1 MGGQNTKTKHN
12 WERWRFIWH
21 GLFSLL
27 TLLAWGAATV
37 AAADP
42 AWLPASAA
50 AVGLGL
56 WYGIAESRFGGR
68 AFGRPL
74 PAFLYFGLGW
84 LLWFVAAAING
95 AFFLLLFVLFP
106 YVFLRLPIVWAI
118 VLAATLNGLVLLAI
132 HRIDSELTATW
143 MLILLGTTLG
153 GGALAL
159 FIDAIIR
166 QSEQRQRLIAEL
178 EAARETLAR
187 SEYEAGMLHE
197 RQRLAGELHD
207 TIMQNLIAIVAH
219 IQSAQ
224 ATDDE
229 THRRDRLQRAQT
241 IARNGLAEARRF
253 ISMAEAEALSPELL
267 EHRLRSLLTS
277 WSRDTGIAG
286 EFVCTG
292 QVDDGIPHQTAHTLL
307 RSAQEALNNVAKHAN
322 ARRVTLTL
330 SLTPTALLFDIND
343 DGCGFQPA
351 ARPTGFGLINMRRR
365 VEASGGTL
373 SVESE
378 PGGGTTIAIELA
390 LNHESAAGARV
401 KP

>member
-1 MGGQNTKTKHN
+1 MDGQTAEAKHN
-12 WERWRFIWH
+12 WERRRFIWH
-21 GLFSLL
+21 GLFGLL
-27 TLLAWGAATV
+27 TFLAWGAA
-37 AAADP
+37 AADS
-42 AWLPASAA
+42 AWLSASAA

-56 WYGIAESRFGGR
+56 WYGIAESGFGGR

-84 LLWFVAAAING
+84 LLWFVAAAVNS

-118 VLAATLNGLVLLAI
+118 VLAAMLNGLVLLAI

-207 TIMQNLIAIVAH
+207 TIMQSLIAIVTH

-224 ATDDE
+224 AADDE
-229 THRRDRLQRAQT
+229 AQKRERLQRAQA
-241 IARNGLAEARRF
+241 IARDGLAEARRF
-253 ISMAEAEALSPELL
+253 IAMTEAEALSPELL
-267 EHRLRSLLTS
+267 EHRLRSLLAS
-277 WSRDTGIAG
+277 WSRDTGIEG
-286 EFVCTG
+286 EFICTG
-292 QVDDGIPHQTAHTLL
+292 QVEGAIPHQTAHTLL

-330 SLTPTALLFDIND
+330 SFASSALLLDIND

-351 ARPTGFGLINMRRR
+351 VRQTGFGLINMRRR

-373 SVESE
+373 SIESE
-378 PGGGTTIAIELA
+378 PSEGTTIAIELA
-390 LNHESAAGARV
+390 LNHERAASTLV